1 MFYVEV
7 FSLYAIRQQTYSE
20 LLLCQIKE
28 NKPRQKQRKSPCNSK
43 LCLFGYVLLY
53 WQISV
58 LVFCFGLGFFVR
70 GELFKHVILQYRE
83 SYIKVILGFFPCIKF
98 SRKTFVVLTTALY

>member
-1 MFYVEV
+1 MWKCSLCMQSDNKRTLSYYYVRLKKTNQGRNRGNLPV
-7 FSLYAIRQQTYSE
+7 TA
-20 LLLCQIKE
+20 
-28 NKPRQKQRKSPCNSK
+28 N
-43 LCLFGYVLLY
+43 YVS
-53 WQISV
+53 SV
-58 LVFCFGLGFFVR
+58 MCCFTGKLVFWCFGLGFFVR